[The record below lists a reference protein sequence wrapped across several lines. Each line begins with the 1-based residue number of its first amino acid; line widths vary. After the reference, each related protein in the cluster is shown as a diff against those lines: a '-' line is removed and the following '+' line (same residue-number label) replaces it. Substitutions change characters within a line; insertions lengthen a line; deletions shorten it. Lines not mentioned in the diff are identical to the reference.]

1 MALFYDIVDMTGGV
15 MSMKKKKEKSQK
27 EKLKKYIT
35 ERQRYEIELLL
46 KEKYTLPRISKALGI
61 AYHTLWHEVKRG
73 TVKQI
78 DTHLRE
84 FYAYRADYAQMVC
97 DNSMSNRG
105 RNLKI
110 GSDHELAAYI
120 EDMVRNKKYSPE
132 ALLRHAENENL
143 QFATR
148 LCYKTIYNYLDAG
161 LFLNASVD
169 DLPVKRSV
177 KKKKDDTSSVA
188 LNNKKGRSIEER
200 PKDIL
205 ERKQYGHWE
214 MDTVVSAKNTGKSCL
229 LVLSERMTREEIV
242 IKIKDKKS
250 SSVVHALNML
260 ERKYGGKKFR
270 EKFKT
275 ITCDNGVEF
284 LNQAGIEKS
293 RYTKGNRT
301 TVYYCHPYSSY
312 ERGTNE
318 NINRMIRRFF
328 PKGTNFDTVT
338 KEQVA
343 MVESWINNY
352 PRKIF
357 GGLSSRLYREGL
369 QIPA

>member
-1 MALFYDIVDMTGGV
+1 
-15 MSMKKKKEKSQK
+15 MKKKTEKEKH
-27 EKLKKYIT
+27 KKYIT
-35 ERQRYEIELLL
+35 EAERYQIEILLQQ
-46 KEKYTLPRISKALGI
+46 KYTTVQVADALGHK
-61 AYHTLWHEVKRG
+61 YHTIYHEIRRG

-84 FYAYRADYAQMVC
+84 YETYRADYAQRVY
-97 DNSMSNRG
+97 NESVSSRG

-110 GSDHELAAYI
+110 GSDHKLAEYI
-120 EDMVRNKKYSPE
+120 EDMIRNKKYSPE
-132 ALLRHAENENL
+132 ALLFHAENENL
-143 QFATR
+143 QFSTK

-169 DLPVKRSV
+169 DLPVKKTHR
-177 KKKKDDTSSVA
+177 KKKGKKSSVS
-188 LNNKKGRSIEER
+188 LNNRKGRSIEER
-200 PKDIL
+200 PKNIL

-250 SSVVHALNML
+250 SSVVHALNIL
-260 ERKYGGKKFR
+260 ERKYGSKKFR

-284 LNQAGIEKS
+284 LDQEGIEKS
-293 RYTKGNRT
+293 RYTKGMRT
-301 TVYYCHPYSSY
+301 IVYYCHPYSSY

-343 MVESWINNY
+343 MVENWINNY
-352 PRKIF
+352 PRKIL
-357 GGLSSRLYREGL
+357 GGISSKKYREHL
-369 QIPA
+369 RLTA

>member
-1 MALFYDIVDMTGGV
+1 
-15 MSMKKKKEKSQK
+15 MKKRTEKEKQ
-27 EKLKKYIT
+27 KKYIT
-35 ERQRYEIELLL
+35 EAERYQIEILLQQ
-46 KEKYTLPRISKALGI
+46 KYNTAQVADALGHR
-61 AYHTLWHEVKRG
+61 YHTIYHEIRRG

-84 FYAYRADYAQMVC
+84 YETYRADYAQRVY
-97 DNSMSNRG
+97 NESVSNRG

-110 GSDHELAAYI
+110 GSDHKLAEYI
-120 EDMVRNKKYSPE
+120 EDMIRNKKYSPE
-132 ALLRHAENENL
+132 ALLFHAENQHL
-143 QFATR
+143 QFDTK

-169 DLPVKRSV
+169 DLPVKKTHR
-177 KKKKDDTSSVA
+177 KKKGEKLSVS
-188 LNNKKGRSIEER
+188 LNNRKGRSIEKR
-200 PKDIL
+200 PEDIL

-260 ERKYGGKKFR
+260 ERKCGSKKFR

-284 LNQAGIEKS
+284 LDQAGIEKS
-293 RYTKGNRT
+293 RYTKGMRT
-301 TVYYCHPYSSY
+301 IVYYCHPYSSY

-343 MVESWINNY
+343 MVENWINNY
-352 PRKIF
+352 PRKIL
-357 GGLSSRLYREGL
+357 GGISSKKYREQL
-369 QIPA
+369 RLTA